1 MVCWAAMRASAY
13 CTVAVLA
20 TTICSPT
27 AETQPA
33 PRPTPGEST
42 FSIFVQ
48 LALVGTEQIRV
59 EESNAG
65 WTISSTGR
73 VSGPLDLA
81 IRRFEMRYDD
91 QWVPQELS
99 IDAVLSGELYSVH
112 TIFSGLQASSEIL
125 ESGKSREKV
134 DAISPGTVVLPTNF
148 FASYEALAMRL
159 STSSPGTAI
168 PAYIA
173 PQAEITVRLNR
184 STEQR
189 IATTEGTIAARRH
202 HVTFLTQG
210 NPFDAE
216 IWSDDGHR
224 LLRISMPTIGLDIAR
239 QDIISLSAR
248 QETVRNERDEDN
260 FVAASGFNLA
270 ATITLPKPP
279 AGSADGDDDVEWP
292 AVILVPGFGS
302 IDRDE
307 THSDI
312 PIYGNLAGGLS
323 DVGFLVV
330 RYDKRGIGQSGGRI
344 ENARLDEYAQDV
356 RSVVRYLRGRDD
368 VDDRR
373 IAVVGYDEGSWVAM
387 LAASKERRIAALGL
401 LAAPSTRGSEFVLE
415 QQRQALIRMEM
426 SDAEKRSKI
435 ELQQR
440 IHEAVLSG
448 DGWDLIPIAMRE
460 QADTLWFESYLEFW
474 PADLIQDLRQP
485 MVVVHGGLDR
495 QIVPGHADRLAEMGR
510 SRDREVATELLRF
523 DDLNH
528 LLIPAVTGEVD
539 EYEAL
544 EERTVSAELIAAL
557 GRTLHE
563 LMPPRR

>member
-1 MVCWAAMRASAY
+1 MVCWAVMRASAY
-13 CTVAVLA
+13 CIVAVLA
-20 TTICSPT
+20 TTISSPL
-27 AETQPA
+27 AATQPT

-48 LALVGTEQIRV
+48 LGLVGTEQVRV
-59 EESNAG
+59 EESDSG
-65 WTISSTGR
+65 WNISSTGR

-91 QWVPQELS
+91 HWVPQELS
-99 IDAVLSGELYSVH
+99 IDAVLSGEPYSVH

-125 ESGKSREKV
+125 ESGELREKV
-134 DAISPGTVVLPTNF
+134 DSISPGTVVLPTNF
-148 FASYEALAMRL
+148 FASYEALAIRL
-159 STSSPGTAI
+159 STSSSGTAI

-173 PQAEITVRLNR
+173 PQAEITIRLNR
-184 STEQR
+184 STDQR
-189 IATTEGTIAARRH
+189 IAMTEGTIAARRH
-202 HVTFLTQG
+202 HVTFLNRG

-239 QDIISLSAR
+239 QDIVSLSAR
-248 QETVRNERDEDN
+248 QETVRNERDEDS

-270 ATITLPKPP
+270 ATITLPKP
-279 AGSADGDDDVEWP
+279 ADGDDVEWP
-292 AVILVPGFGS
+292 AVILVPRSGS
-302 IDRDE
+302 VDRDE
-307 THSDI
+307 THSGV

-323 DVGFLVV
+323 DAGFLVV

-373 IAVVGYDEGSWVAM
+373 IAVVGYDEGSWIAM
-387 LAASKERRIAALGL
+387 LAASQERRIAALGL

-415 QQRQALIRMEM
+415 QQRQALARMEV
-426 SDAEKRSKI
+426 SDAERQSKI

-440 IHEAVLSG
+440 IHEAVMSG
-448 DGWDLIPIAMRE
+448 DGWDVIPIAMRD
-460 QADTLWFESYLEFW
+460 QADTPWFESYLAFW
-474 PADLIQDLRQP
+474 PAELIQDLRQP

-495 QIVPGHADRLAEMGR
+495 QIVPGHADRLSEMGR
-510 SRDREVATELLRF
+510 SRDREVTTELLRF

-528 LLIPAVTGEVD
+528 LLIPAVTGELD
-539 EYEAL
+539 EYDAL
-544 EERTVSAELIAAL
+544 EDRTVSAELIAAL